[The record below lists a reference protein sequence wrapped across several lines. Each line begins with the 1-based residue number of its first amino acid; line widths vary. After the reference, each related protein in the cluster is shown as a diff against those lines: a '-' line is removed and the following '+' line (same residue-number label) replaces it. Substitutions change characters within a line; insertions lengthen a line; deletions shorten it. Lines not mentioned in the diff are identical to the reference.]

1 MSLLALFMLKSNKS
15 CIPGP
20 GTKINKSLFNNILGI
35 FVGKKKYIL
44 LKYKISKDIRYLS
57 IVLIKKNYDPP
68 FFTDQMK
75 VVTEIKYIT
84 FLLLA
89 V

>member
-1 MSLLALFMLKSNKS
+1 MMETNKS
-15 CIPGP
+15 C
-20 GTKINKSLFNNILGI
+20 NLGI
-35 FVGKKKYIL
+35 FVGKKKLYFI
-44 LKYKISKDIRYLS
+44 KYKIKKDIRYFS

-89 V
+89 CLN

>member
-1 MSLLALFMLKSNKS
+1 MTFLALFMMETNKS
-15 CIPGP
+15 C
-20 GTKINKSLFNNILGI
+20 NLGI
-35 FVGKKKYIL
+35 FVGNFFLYLIKI
-44 LKYKISKDIRYLS
+44 YKIKKDIRYLC

>member
-1 MSLLALFMLKSNKS
+1 M
-15 CIPGP
+15 
-20 GTKINKSLFNNILGI
+20 
-35 FVGKKKYIL
+35 
-44 LKYKISKDIRYLS
+44 
-57 IVLIKKNYDPP
+57 LIKKNYDPP

-89 V
+89 VKLRIYRHKLIIKK